1 MKLIVTVVDDKDE
14 GEVLSALTKQSFRV
28 TRFSSTGSLLNPGNA
43 TLLIGVED
51 EQVAQAMKMITEL
64 ASVRQSVVPVTYGGM
79 STLTGIAEAQVGGF
93 QSFVLNVDH
102 FEQV

>member
-14 GEVLSALTKQSFRV
+14 SQVISALTERSFSV

-43 TLLIGVED
+43 TLLIGVD
-51 EQVAQAMKMITEL
+51 DPQVPQVMKVITDF
-64 ASVRQSVVPVTYGGM
+64 ASLRQSVVPITYGGM

-93 QSFVLNVDH
+93 QSFVLNVHH